1 MLPGHLEQFFEMLL
15 AERGAAK
22 NTIEAYRR
30 DLVAVTEYLRPQALD
45 TITSVR
51 LTDYLSSIAEGGMSP
66 RTSSRRLSA
75 LRQYFGFLVQE
86 GIRTDN
92 PTIKIDRPKLGRPL
106 PKYLTEFEVDAL
118 LTAARSQRGRHGRRL
133 TLIVELLYATG
144 LRISELVTL
153 PASAA
158 KAQDALIIY
167 GKGGKERL
175 VPLGRQA
182 ISAMQSYEKDR
193 NSFSVGQGDSPWL
206 FPSRGNGGHISRRR
220 VGQMLDELA
229 VEAGIEVQKVSPHV
243 LRHAFA
249 THLLHNGADLR
260 TVQELLGHEDLSTT
274 EIYTHI
280 LDERMKSLVLQK
292 HPLAA
297 KE

>member
-30 DLVAVTEYLRPQALD
+30 DLVAVAEYLLPQALD
-45 TITSVR
+45 TITSVG
-51 LTDYLSSIAEGGMSP
+51 LTDYLSSIAEEGMSP

-118 LTAARSQRGRHGRRL
+118 LTAARLQRGRHGRRL

-193 NSFSVGQGDSPWL
+193 NSFYMSQGDSPWL
-206 FPSRGNGGHISRRR
+206 FPSRGKGGHISRRR

-292 HPLAA
+292 HPLAI
-297 KE
+297 E

>member
-30 DLVAVTEYLRPQALD
+30 DLVAVAEYLRPQALD
-45 TITSVR
+45 AITSVG
-51 LTDYLSSIAEGGMSP
+51 LTDYLSSIAEEGMSP

-118 LTAARSQRGRHGRRL
+118 LTAARLQRGRHGRRL

-193 NSFSVGQGDSPWL
+193 NSFYMSQGDSPWL
-206 FPSRGNGGHISRRR
+206 FPSRGKGGHISRRR

-292 HPLAA
+292 HPLAI
-297 KE
+297 E

>member
-1 MLPGHLEQFFEMLL
+1 VLPGHLEQFFEMLL

-30 DLVAVTEYLRPQALD
+30 DLVAVAEYLLPQALD
-45 TITSVR
+45 TITSVG
-51 LTDYLSSIAEGGMSP
+51 LTDYLSSIAEEGMSP

-118 LTAARSQRGRHGRRL
+118 LTAARLQRGRHGRRL

-193 NSFSVGQGDSPWL
+193 NSFYMSQGDSPWL
-206 FPSRGNGGHISRRR
+206 FPSRGKGGHISRRR

-292 HPLAA
+292 HPLAI
-297 KE
+297 EQ

>member
-1 MLPGHLEQFFEMLL
+1 MLL
-15 AERGAAK
+15 AERGVAK

-30 DLVAVTEYLRPQALD
+30 DLVAVAEYLLPQALD
-45 TITSVR
+45 TITSVG
-51 LTDYLSSIAEGGMSP
+51 LTDYLSSIAEEGMSP

-118 LTAARSQRGRHGRRL
+118 LTAARLQRGRHGRRL

-193 NSFSVGQGDSPWL
+193 NSFYMSQGDSPWL
-206 FPSRGNGGHISRRR
+206 FPSRGKGGHISRRR

-292 HPLAA
+292 HPLAI
-297 KE
+297 E

>member
-15 AERGAAK
+15 AERGVAK

-30 DLVAVTEYLRPQALD
+30 DLVAVAEYLRPQALD
-45 TITSVR
+45 TITSVG
-51 LTDYLSSIAEGGMSP
+51 LTDYLSSIAEEGMSP

-106 PKYLTEFEVDAL
+106 PKYLTEFEVEAL
-118 LTAARSQRGRHGRRL
+118 LTAARLQRGRHGRRL

-193 NSFSVGQGDSPWL
+193 NSFHMGQGDSPWL
-206 FPSRGNGGHISRRR
+206 FPSRGKGGHISRRR

-292 HPLAA
+292 HPLAI
-297 KE
+297 E

>member
-1 MLPGHLEQFFEMLL
+1 VLPGHLEQFFEMLL

-45 TITSVR
+45 TITSVG

-175 VPLGRQA
+175 VPLGRRA

-193 NSFSVGQGDSPWL
+193 NSFSVGRGDSPWL

>member
-45 TITSVR
+45 TITSVG

-175 VPLGRQA
+175 VPLGRRA

-193 NSFSVGQGDSPWL
+193 NSFSVGRGDSPWL

-229 VEAGIEVQKVSPHV
+229 V
-243 LRHAFA
+243 
-249 THLLHNGADLR
+249 
-260 TVQELLGHEDLSTT
+260 
-274 EIYTHI
+274 
-280 LDERMKSLVLQK
+280 
-292 HPLAA
+292 
-297 KE
+297 

>member
-1 MLPGHLEQFFEMLL
+1 VLPGHLEQFFEMLL

-45 TITSVR
+45 TITSVG

-193 NSFSVGQGDSPWL
+193 NSFSVGRGDSPWL

>member
-1 MLPGHLEQFFEMLL
+1 VLPGHLEQFFEMLL

-30 DLVAVTEYLRPQALD
+30 DLVAVAEYLLPQALD
-45 TITSVR
+45 TITSVG
-51 LTDYLSSIAEGGMSP
+51 LTDYLSSIAEEGMSP

-118 LTAARSQRGRHGRRL
+118 LTAARLQRGRRGRRL

-193 NSFSVGQGDSPWL
+193 NSFYMGLGDSPWL
-206 FPSRGNGGHISRRR
+206 FPSRGKGGHISRRR

-292 HPLAA
+292 HPLAIE
-297 KE
+297 K

>member
-1 MLPGHLEQFFEMLL
+1 VLPGHLEQFFEMLL

-30 DLVAVTEYLRPQALD
+30 DLVAVAEYLLPQALD
-45 TITSVR
+45 TITSVG
-51 LTDYLSSIAEGGMSP
+51 LTDYLSSIAEEGMSP

-75 LRQYFGFLVQE
+75 LRQYFGFLIQE
-86 GIRTDN
+86 GIRIDN

-118 LTAARSQRGRHGRRL
+118 LTAARLQRGRHGRRL

-193 NSFSVGQGDSPWL
+193 NSFYMSQGDSPWL
-206 FPSRGNGGHISRRR
+206 FPSRGKGGHISRRR

-292 HPLAA
+292 HPLAI
-297 KE
+297 E

>member
-30 DLVAVTEYLRPQALD
+30 DLVAVAEYLRPQALD
-45 TITSVR
+45 TITSVG
-51 LTDYLSSIAEGGMSP
+51 LTDYLSSIAEEGMSP

-106 PKYLTEFEVDAL
+106 PKYLTEFEVEAL
-118 LTAARSQRGRHGRRL
+118 LTAARLQRGRHGRRL

-193 NSFSVGQGDSPWL
+193 NSFYMSQGDSPWL
-206 FPSRGNGGHISRRR
+206 FPSRGKGGHISRRR

-292 HPLAA
+292 HPLAI
-297 KE
+297 E

>member
-1 MLPGHLEQFFEMLL
+1 VLPGHLEQFFEMLL
-15 AERGAAK
+15 AERGVAK

-30 DLVAVTEYLRPQALD
+30 DLVAVAEYLRPQALD
-45 TITSVR
+45 TITSVG
-51 LTDYLSSIAEGGMSP
+51 LTDYLSSIAEEGMSP

-106 PKYLTEFEVDAL
+106 PKYLTEFEVEAL
-118 LTAARSQRGRHGRRL
+118 LTAARLQRGRHGRRL

-193 NSFSVGQGDSPWL
+193 NSFHMGQGDSPWL
-206 FPSRGNGGHISRRR
+206 FPSRGKGGHISRRR

-292 HPLAA
+292 HPLAI
-297 KE
+297 E

>member
-1 MLPGHLEQFFEMLL
+1 VLPGHLEQFFEMLL

-30 DLVAVTEYLRPQALD
+30 DLVAVTEYLQPQALD
-45 TITSVR
+45 TITSVG

-118 LTAARSQRGRHGRRL
+118 LTAARLQRGRHGRRL

-193 NSFSVGQGDSPWL
+193 NSFYMSQGDSPWL
-206 FPSRGNGGHISRRR
+206 FPSRGKGGHISRRR

-292 HPLAA
+292 HPLAI
-297 KE
+297 E

>member
-1 MLPGHLEQFFEMLL
+1 VLPGHLEQFFEMLL

-30 DLVAVTEYLRPQALD
+30 DLVAVSEYLRPQALD
-45 TITSVR
+45 TITSIG
-51 LTDYLSSIAEGGMSP
+51 LTDYLSSIAEEGMSP

-106 PKYLTEFEVDAL
+106 PKYLTEFEVEAL
-118 LTAARSQRGRHGRRL
+118 LTAARLQRGRHGRRL

-193 NSFSVGQGDSPWL
+193 NSFYMSQGDSPWL
-206 FPSRGNGGHISRRR
+206 FPSRGKGGHISRRR

-292 HPLAA
+292 HPLAI
-297 KE
+297 E

>member
-1 MLPGHLEQFFEMLL
+1 VLPGHLEQFFEMLL
-15 AERGAAK
+15 AERGVAK

-30 DLVAVTEYLRPQALD
+30 DLVAVAEYLLPQALD
-45 TITSVR
+45 TITSVG
-51 LTDYLSSIAEGGMSP
+51 LTDYLSSIAEEGMSP

-118 LTAARSQRGRHGRRL
+118 LTAARLQRGRHGRRL

-193 NSFSVGQGDSPWL
+193 NSFYMSQGDSPWL
-206 FPSRGNGGHISRRR
+206 FPSRGKGGHISRRR

-292 HPLAA
+292 HPLAI
-297 KE
+297 E